1 LQLSSGW
8 RRRRRRRRRR
18 RMRRMR
24 RRRRGRRRRRQPSP
38 LPHRRRAPGVFL
50 NRRHRPS
57 PVPRQLPGARAPR
70 QGLDPNRGALAH
82 GPSRSLERPRGN
94 GRGFAPAD
102 AEPDAFPSSPRSSL
116 RSETLEEV
124 TGRDAHALAGSAASS
139 ASESPEGSRRRRRRR
154 LRVRFVQLV
163 HGSREVEV
171 PGGARPRR
179 ATRRAE
185 RLEAVVVVRTPRD
198 PRTRDPRTRDPRPR
212 PRHFPPE
219 RRGNRQP
226 RVAARRRR
234 SDPVSRRRR

>member
-1 LQLSSGW
+1 
-8 RRRRRRRRRR
+8 
-18 RMRRMR
+18 M
-24 RRRRGRRRRRQPSP
+24 RGRRRSRQPSP

-50 NRRHRPS
+50 NRGHRPS
-57 PVPRQLPGARAPR
+57 PVPRQLPRARAPR

-82 GPSRSLERPRGN
+82 GPSRSLQRPRGN

-124 TGRDAHALAGSAASS
+124 TGRDAHALDGSAAAS
-139 ASESPEGSRRRRRRR
+139 ASESPEGSRRRRRR
-154 LRVRFVQLV
+154 LRVRFVQFV

-185 RLEAVVVVRTPRD
+185 RLEPVVVVVRTP
-198 PRTRDPRTRDPRPR
+198 RDPRTRDPRPR

-226 RVAARRRR
+226 RVAGRRRR
-234 SDPVSRRRR
+234 STLVSRRRR

>member
-1 LQLSSGW
+1 MQLSSGW
-8 RRRRRRRRRR
+8 RRRRRTRRRRR
-18 RMRRMR
+18 RR
-24 RRRRGRRRRRQPSP
+24 RRDRRRRRQPSP

-57 PVPRQLPGARAPR
+57 PVPRQLPRARAPR

-116 RSETLEEV
+116 RPETLEEV
-124 TGRDAHALAGSAASS
+124 TGRDAHALDGSAAHALPGDDASS
-139 ASESPEGSRRRRRRR
+139 ASESPEGSRRRRRR
-154 LRVRFVQLV
+154 LRVRFVQFV

-185 RLEAVVVVRTPRD
+185 RLEPVVVVVRTPRD
-198 PRTRDPRTRDPRPR
+198 PRTRDPR

-234 SDPVSRRRR
+234 STLVSRRRR